1 MIIGIFICMSIG
13 IVSLVGC
20 SLLDLPGAASFAIF
34 FGLVFGN
41 ISPDTVRQYKQGIA
55 YCEKVFLPISI
66 ILMGFAMQL
75 ETLKS
80 IGKIGTVSVT
90 TSIFSALLSMIL
102 LYILN
107 NKNRVIL
114 LLGIG
119 NAICGSS
126 AIAATAQILRSSEE
140 DTGLSMA
147 VVNLLGVFGI
157 LIIPAICYALG
168 FTAETS
174 GIMIGSSLQA
184 VGQVS
189 AASFTMGATHGEV
202 ATVVKMARILFLGPV
217 IMLFI
222 LFLSTEKNKNGS
234 SMFIPG
240 FIIGFFM
247 TFLFGSLFEL
257 PLSLLNLISLV
268 EKVLLISAMTAIGCK
283 INLISMIKN
292 SSKTLLWGLG
302 IWLIQLISLTLVL
315 SSMND

>member
-1 MIIGIFICMSIG
+1 M
-13 IVSLVGC
+13 
-20 SLLDLPGAASFAIF
+20 
-34 FGLVFGN
+34 
-41 ISPDTVRQYKQGIA
+41 
-55 YCEKVFLPISI
+55 
-66 ILMGFAMQL
+66 
-75 ETLKS
+75 
-80 IGKIGTVSVT
+80 
-90 TSIFSALLSMIL
+90 
-102 LYILN
+102 
-107 NKNRVIL
+107 
-114 LLGIG
+114 GIG

-222 LFLSTEKNKNGS
+222 LVLSTEKKKNGS

-257 PLSLLNLISLV
+257 PLNLLNLFSLV
-268 EKVLLISAMTAIGCK
+268 EKVLLISAMAAIGCK

-292 SSKTLLWGLG
+292 SSKTLLWGSG

-315 SSMND
+315 SSVTD